1 MTDFWDEYEF
11 PNGVSAD
18 VAGSLTFDGKIY
30 GVPYSIIYNT
40 IIITKISSISMV
52 LKSPRLLMSS

>member
-1 MTDFWDEYEF
+1 MSMLI

-18 VAGSLTFDGKIY
+18 VADSLTFDGKIY

-40 IIITKISSISMV
+40 ILYNKDIFNQYG
-52 LKSPRLLMSS
+52 LEEPQEYLMSS